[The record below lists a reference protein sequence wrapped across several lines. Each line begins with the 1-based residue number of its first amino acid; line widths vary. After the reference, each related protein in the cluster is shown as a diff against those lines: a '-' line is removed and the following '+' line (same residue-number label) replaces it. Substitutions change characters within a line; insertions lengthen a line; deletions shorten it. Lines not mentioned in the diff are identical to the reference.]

1 MKKIVCNF
9 NLFDMEQ
16 TIYIYIE
23 ENGVQRYEPIGKCG
37 KIENLGHML
46 VEICYANEI
55 YNMHLFGHSGFM
67 DSVLNDIDKYSNS
80 ADSNGLITVE
90 VN

>member
-9 NLFDMEQ
+9 SLFDMEQ

-23 ENGVQRYEPIGKCG
+23 ENGVQRYEPIGKCN

-46 VEICYANEI
+46 VEVCYANDI
-55 YNMHLFGHSGFM
+55 DNMHLFGHSRFIDG
-67 DSVLNDIDKYSNS
+67 VLNDIDKYSNS
-80 ADSNGLITVE
+80 AYSNGLITVE

>member
-9 NLFDMEQ
+9 SLFDMEQ

-46 VEICYANEI
+46 VEVCYANDI
-55 YNMHLFGHSGFM
+55 SNMHLFGHSRFIDG
-67 DSVLNDIDKYSNS
+67 VLNDIDKYSNS
-80 ADSNGLITVE
+80 AYSNGLITVE

>member
-23 ENGVQRYEPIGKCG
+23 ENGVQRYEPIGMCG

-46 VEICYANEI
+46 VEICYDYEI

-80 ADSNGLITVE
+80 AYSNGLITVE

>member
-1 MKKIVCNF
+1 MKKLICNF
-9 NLFDMEQ
+9 SLFDMEQ
-16 TIYIYIE
+16 TIYIFVE

-46 VEICYANEI
+46 TELCFANEI
-55 YNMHLFGHSGFM
+55 RNIHLFGHNRFIDGI
-67 DSVLNDIDKYSNS
+67 LNDIDKHSNS
-80 ADSNGLITVE
+80 AYSQGLITVE